1 MIKKVDHVGLAVS
14 NLDNVI
20 DIFNRLFSLEPRTV
34 DQDSIYRV
42 AFLGVGGVDIEPLQP
57 LDETISMAHSIE
69 KLGNNIHHI
78 CFEVDDVDKELQRL
92 AVMGVELLDKKGRP
106 SFCGKVGFINP
117 GSTDG
122 ILIELVEK

>member
-1 MIKKVDHVGLAVS
+1 MIKKVDHIGLAVG

-20 DIFNRLFSLEPRTV
+20 DIFNKLFNLEPRTI
-34 DQDSIYRV
+34 DQDAIYRV
-42 AFLGVGGVDIEPLQP
+42 AFLGVGDVDIEPIQP
-57 LDETISMAHSIE
+57 LDEKISMAHSIE
-69 KLGNNIHHI
+69 RQGNSIHHI

-92 AVMGVELLDKKGRP
+92 AAMGVELIDKKGRP
-106 SFCGKVGFINP
+106 SFCGKVAFINP